1 MECGRGDR
9 QVARCSPPLCAF
21 CVPALFVGKRRGLLI
36 LSAAEESRVLCG
48 THLRLSSCRG
58 DRQVARCSPPL
69 SRFLRPGAL
78 CREEAGPLLAGL
90 FSLFYFRFS
99 FLPERNLLSESKP
112 NRLASSASSYLRS
125 AAHQP
130 IDWHEWGDA
139 AFARA
144 RAEDKP
150 ILLDIGAVWCHW
162 CHVIDRESYENPEIA
177 AIINRDFVA
186 VKVDRDER
194 PDVDARYQSAIAA
207 ISGQGGWP
215 LTGFLTPGGKPFFGG
230 TYFPPDNAMG
240 RPGFRR
246 ILGTIADAYRTQRDK
261 VEQSAAALADA
272 VAKAET
278 FADAKASVDPRLVDE
293 MVDSIVRMFDLRN
306 GGFGRAPKFPHPAAL
321 ELLLERYQATREPHL
336 RTVVE
341 NTLEQMALGGVYDQ
355 LAGGFHRYS
364 VDERWLVP
372 HFEKMSYDNSELLK
386 NYLHAWQVTQDAL
399 FRETAEGIIA
409 WVSAVLSDQA
419 RGGFYTSQ
427 DADAS
432 LDDDGDYFTWTQDEV
447 NFALPPQEAR
457 AIELY
462 YDVQAQG
469 EMHHNPAK
477 NVLWVAHTNEEVAKQ
492 LGRMESDVRL
502 LLASARGKLLA
513 ARSGRPTPFVDATLY
528 TGWNAM
534 FVSAYLEAAHVL
546 QRNDCREFA
555 LKTLDRLL
563 TEAWNDAHG
572 FAHRLGGPRLD
583 GMIDD
588 QVFAVGALLD
598 AYEATLDRRYFD
610 RAERAM
616 NLALEKYWDEEKG
629 GFFDR
634 ARDAAPL
641 GGLDVRRKPL
651 QDSPTPGANSIA
663 AIVLDRL
670 YSYTGNALY
679 RERAAQTLE
688 TFAGAVPQFGLF
700 AASFGL
706 AALLHARHPMQIVVT
721 GAAGDPAAKK
731 LEDVASGVFRFGKAV
746 LRVTPEQIDAGALA
760 PVLQQTLPHL
770 PARSDSIGANVPQA
784 LICVNASCQP
794 PITDSQQLSAALD
807 NIDARSAN

>member
-1 MECGRGDR
+1 M
-9 QVARCSPPLCAF
+9 
-21 CVPALFVGKRRGLLI
+21 
-36 LSAAEESRVLCG
+36 
-48 THLRLSSCRG
+48 
-58 DRQVARCSPPL
+58 
-69 SRFLRPGAL
+69 
-78 CREEAGPLLAGL
+78 
-90 FSLFYFRFS
+90 
-99 FLPERNLLSESKP
+99 SETKP
-112 NRLASSASSYLRS
+112 NRLASSASAYLRS

-177 AIINRDFVA
+177 AIINREFIA

-215 LTGFLTPGGKPFFGG
+215 LTGFLTPDGKPFFGG
-230 TYFPPDNAMG
+230 TYFPPEDAMG

-246 ILGTIADAYRTQRDK
+246 ILGTIAETYRTQRDK
-261 VEQSAAALADA
+261 VEQSAATLAEA

-278 FADAKASVDPRLVDE
+278 FPDARGKMDARLVDD
-293 MVDSIVRMFDLRN
+293 MVDAIVRSFDLRN

-321 ELLLERYQATREPHL
+321 DLLLERYQATREPHL

-341 NTLEQMALGGVYDQ
+341 NTLEKMALGGVYDQ
-355 LAGGFHRYS
+355 LGGGFHRYS

-386 NYLHAWQVTQDAL
+386 NYLHAWQVTQNAL
-399 FRETAEGIIA
+399 FRETAEGIID
-409 WVSAVLSDQA
+409 WVNAVLSDPSC
-419 RGGFYTSQ
+419 GGFFTSQ
-427 DADAS
+427 DADVS
-432 LDDDGDYFTWTQDEV
+432 LDDDGDYFTWTLDEV
-447 NFALPPQEAR
+447 NRVLPPQESR
-457 AIELY
+457 AIELH
-462 YDVQAQG
+462 YDVSAHG

-477 NVLWVAHTNEEVAKQ
+477 NVLWVARNAAEVAQQ
-492 LGRMESDVRL
+492 LGKMESDVRL

-513 ARSGRPTPFVDATLY
+513 ARSGRPTPFVDTTLY

-534 FVSAYLEAAHVL
+534 FVSAYLEAARIL

-563 TEAWNDAHG
+563 AEAWDDTKG
-572 FAHRLGGPRLD
+572 FAHRLGGARLE
-583 GMIDD
+583 GSLDD
-588 QVFAVGALLD
+588 HVFAAVALLD
-598 AYEATLDRRYFD
+598 AYEATLDLRYFD

-616 NLALEKYWDEEKG
+616 KLVLEKFWDEEKG

-634 ARDAAPL
+634 PRDAAPL

-663 AIVLDRL
+663 AIVLARL
-670 YSYTGNALY
+670 YGCTGNALY
-679 RERAAQTLE
+679 NERALWTLE

-706 AALLHARHPMQIVVT
+706 AALLHARHPMQIVIT

-731 LEDVASGVFRFGKAV
+731 LEETAAALYRFGKAV
-746 LRVTPEQIDAGALA
+746 LRVTPEQIAAGALVPA
-760 PVLQQTLPHL
+760 LQQTIPHL
-770 PARSDSIGANVPQA
+770 RADSAQA
-784 LICVNASCQP
+784 LVCVNASCLP
-794 PITDSQQLSAALD
+794 PITDSQQLAAVLE